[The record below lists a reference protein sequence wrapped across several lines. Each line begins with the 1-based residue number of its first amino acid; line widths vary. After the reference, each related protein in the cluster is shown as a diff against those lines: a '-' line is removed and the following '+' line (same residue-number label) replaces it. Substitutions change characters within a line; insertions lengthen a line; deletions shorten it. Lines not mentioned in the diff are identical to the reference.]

1 MGASESTENI
11 YKCDV
16 CDYLYKPAEHEEVDL
31 DDQTDW
37 ECPVCQAERDHFQI
51 VVPPSDDLAEDE
63 DGDDSDDD
71 EEPSVSS
78 EVRAIYREK
87 SEPDVSS
94 LKRRYDK
101 GRLNPQPDFQRYQVW
116 SKKKNSRLIESIL
129 LDLPLPMLYFA
140 QQESG
145 PTVVIDGQQR
155 LMAIFD
161 YLDGKYAL
169 TDLGPLKKELEGL
182 KFGGLSEELQERIE
196 DFKLTV
202 VEILK
207 ESEEGIKFDLF
218 ERLNTGAVSL
228 NEQELRNSVYRGV
241 YNDFLKRLAGNETFR
256 RMLNLT
262 KAHPRMVDVE
272 YVLRFM
278 AFRDQTYL
286 KHDDK
291 KTGKFLNRTMEKG
304 KLAYEHD
311 PSSAKKELK
320 KAEADFK
327 LALAN
332 VKTVFG
338 EDKAF
343 RRFSAGDENN
353 HKGGWEKKINRA
365 LMDVQLYTF
374 ASYERGVITKN
385 RDAIYDLAVEVM
397 AENADF
403 SDLIRHTISEKARV
417 IRRFRIWEDALAG
430 LLAGEGLGPRS
441 YAIETKE
448 KLYAA
453 DPKCSICK
461 QKIVDIDDAHV
472 DHKTPYAKGG
482 PTSDDNAA
490 LAHRWCNMS
499 KGASTDA

>member
-1 MGASESTENI
+1 MDASEATENI

-16 CDYLYKPAEHEEVDL
+16 CDYVYEPAKHDDVDL

-63 DGDDSDDD
+63 DDGDAD
-71 EEPSVSS
+71 EDLSVSS
-78 EVRAIYREK
+78 QVRSIYREK
-87 SEPDVSS
+87 SEPDVAS

-116 SKKKNSRLIESIL
+116 SKQKNSRLIESIL
-129 LDLPLPMLYFA
+129 LDLPLPMIYFA
-140 QQESG
+140 QQEAG

-161 YLDGKYAL
+161 YLNDKYAL
-169 TDLGPLKKELEGL
+169 AGLGPLKKELEGR
-182 KFGGLSEELQERIE
+182 KFTSLSEELQERIE

-228 NEQELRNSVYRGV
+228 NDQELRNSVYRGG
-241 YNDFLKRLAGNETFR
+241 YNDLLKRLAENVTFR
-256 RMLNLT
+256 KMLNLK

-291 KTGKFLNRTMEKG
+291 KTGKFLNRTMEQG
-304 KLAYEHD
+304 KLAYEAD
-311 PSSAKKELK
+311 PSGAKKLAK
-320 KAEADFK
+320 TAEVDFK

-338 EDKAF
+338 EGKAF
-343 RRFSAGDENN
+343 RRFSAGDEKN
-353 HKGGWEKKINRA
+353 HAGGWEKKINRA

-374 ASYERGVITKN
+374 ANYERGVITRN

-397 AENADF
+397 AENSEF
-403 SDLIRHTISEKARV
+403 SDLIRHTISEKKRV
-417 IRRFRIWEDALAG
+417 VRRFRIWEDALAA
-430 LLAGEGLGPRS
+430 LLAGEDLGPRTYTS
-441 YAIETKE
+441 ATRERLFAE
-448 KLYAA
+448 N
-453 DPKCSICK
+453 PKCSICD

-472 DHKTPYAKGG
+472 DHVTPYVKGG
-482 PTSDDNAA
+482 ATVDENAA
-490 LAHRWCNMS
+490 LAHRWCNLS
-499 KGASTDA
+499 KGAAAAS